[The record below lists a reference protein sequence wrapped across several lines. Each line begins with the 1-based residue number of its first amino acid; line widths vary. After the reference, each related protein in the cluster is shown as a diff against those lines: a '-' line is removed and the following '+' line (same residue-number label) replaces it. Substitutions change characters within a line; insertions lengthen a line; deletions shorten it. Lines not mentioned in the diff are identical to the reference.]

1 MDSHLALGFF
11 ALYVVVVSLWR
22 LMRGRGLPP
31 VAEASQV
38 LERRRRLL
46 PHFLVQVATPLV
58 VGIVFISRG
67 TVGLDGVSA
76 RPYDTVPQQHVYHQ
90 VAAAMEISWQ
100 ARIAAADLWAAAE
113 RMEVGSLVW
122 TNLNLKP

>member
-1 MDSHLALGFF
+1 MNSHLALGFF

-31 VAEASQV
+31 VAETNQV
-38 LERRRRLL
+38 WDWRRRLL

-58 VGIVFISRG
+58 VGVVFISRG
-67 TVGLDGVSA
+67 IVGLDGGFT
-76 RPYDTVPQQHVYHQ
+76 RPYDAVPQQHVYHQ
-90 VAAAMEISWQ
+90 VAAVMELNWQ
-100 ARIAAADLWAAAE
+100 ARIAAADPWAAAE
-113 RMEVGSLVW
+113 RMEAGSLVW